1 MILYSLTILLR
12 TVHCLYYNPGSVK
25 AAEIAHEGRSRG
37 VACEELS
44 RPGLDSLCRQADRYK
59 EHHVHQGIV
68 ADVSRLRYVALLFII
83 TVPIIT
89 CCRYYPLDYSVPQHS
104 PPPLPPSSLVPAP
117 SVPVWVLLCSVRDPG
132 NLGAIIRSCYFLGV
146 SRLLVTGARCQLSS
160 VVSKSSSGTLELVP
174 VYSVRNA
181 LDLVTEKREE
191 GWRVMAADIPDYF
204 TNIDEDDNQTET
216 STTNHPDLICH
227 SVDDLSV
234 TSMTPSLLVLGSE
247 GAGIP
252 QDLLSNIKERVFV
265 RSGSHVH
272 ASVDSL
278 NVSVAT
284 GIILHKL
291 CQNSR
296 NK

>member
-1 MILYSLTILLR
+1 M
-12 TVHCLYYNPGSVK
+12 
-25 AAEIAHEGRSRG
+25 
-37 VACEELS
+37 
-44 RPGLDSLCRQADRYK
+44 
-59 EHHVHQGIV
+59 
-68 ADVSRLRYVALLFII
+68 
-83 TVPIIT
+83 
-89 CCRYYPLDYSVPQHS
+89 
-104 PPPLPPSSLVPAP
+104 PAP
-117 SVPVWVLLCSVRDPG
+117 PAPVWVLLCSVRDPG

-146 SRLLVTGARCQLSS
+146 TRLLVTGARCQLSS

-204 TNIDEDDNQTET
+204 TNIDEDDNQTEA
-216 STTNHPDLICH
+216 SKMENNHPDLICH

-234 TSMTPSLLVLGSE
+234 TSMTPTLLVLGSE

-252 QDLLSNIKERVFV
+252 PELLTSIQERVFV

>member
-1 MILYSLTILLR
+1 MSQNCGKSTYILPYIMI
-12 TVHCLYYNPGSVK
+12 
-25 AAEIAHEGRSRG
+25 
-37 VACEELS
+37 
-44 RPGLDSLCRQADRYK
+44 
-59 EHHVHQGIV
+59 
-68 ADVSRLRYVALLFII
+68 
-83 TVPIIT
+83 
-89 CCRYYPLDYSVPQHS
+89 CCVRYYPVDYEVPQHD
-104 PPPLPPSSLVPAP
+104 PPPLPPASLVPASP
-117 SVPVWVLLCSVRDPG
+117 APVWVLLCSVRDPG
-132 NLGAIIRSCYFLGV
+132 NLGAIVRTCYFLGV
-146 SRLLVTGARCQLSS
+146 TRLLVTGARCQLSS

-181 LDLVTEKREE
+181 AALVTEKREE

-204 TNIDEDDNQTET
+204 TKMDEDDDQAEASKIESN
-216 STTNHPDLICH
+216 SSHHDLICH

-234 TSMTPSLLVLGSE
+234 TSKTPTLLVLGSE

-252 QDLLSNIKERVFV
+252 PDLLSNIQERVFV

-291 CQNSR
+291 CQDSR